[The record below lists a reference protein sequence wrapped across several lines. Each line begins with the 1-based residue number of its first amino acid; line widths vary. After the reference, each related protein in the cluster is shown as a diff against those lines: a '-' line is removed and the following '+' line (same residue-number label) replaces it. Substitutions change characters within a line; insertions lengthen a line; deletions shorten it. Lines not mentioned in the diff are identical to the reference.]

1 MALYLALSMTKNYK
15 LILGSQ
21 SPRRHQIMQ
30 DLGISFTTRIISID
44 EHFPEDLAVNHIAEY
59 LAQEKGKAHLS
70 SLAYDELVITADTT
84 VVVDEQ
90 VLNKPS
96 NTTEAA
102 AMLKQLSGRSHQVI
116 SGVCLTTQQWQRSF
130 SEQTTV
136 HFIPLTQEE
145 VSFYIETYQPYD
157 KAGGYAIQEW
167 IGMIGISRIEGSYF
181 NVVGLPVNRLYHE
194 LKQIGKFFSD

>member
-1 MALYLALSMTKNYK
+1 MITNYK

-21 SPRRHQIMQ
+21 SPRRQQLMQ
-30 DLGISFTTRIISID
+30 ELGTPFTTRIISID
-44 EHFPEDLAVNHIAEY
+44 EQFLGYLTVDRIAEY
-59 LAQEKGKAHLS
+59 LAQEKGKAHLD
-70 SLAYDELVITADTT
+70 SLADDELVITADTT
-84 VVVDEQ
+84 VVVDQQ
-90 VLNKPS
+90 VLNKPKDAA
-96 NTTEAA
+96 EADV
-102 AMLKQLSGRSHQVI
+102 MLNQLSGRSHQVI

-136 HFIPLTQEE
+136 HFVSLTQKE
-145 VSFYIETYQPYD
+145 VAFYIERYRPYD

-194 LKQIGKFFSD
+194 LKQIGLFFSD